1 MAATTM
7 TTKRVTPAATTA
19 AADLIA
25 EFSLRR
31 KAPPEP
37 TVPGGAAY
45 VLDIYS
51 ALAASFLR

>member
-1 MAATTM
+1 M

-31 KAPPEP
+31 KAPPDP
-37 TVPGGAAY
+37 TVPGALLI
-45 VLDIYS
+45 VWDIYS